1 MNSYLLLDS
10 CIIEYYLNEKY
21 SAQTQ
26 SILQK
31 WQKNVFGLAINQI
44 VLSELIDGTFMK
56 KEGIIIDT
64 LRQYHNIPVT
74 ERQIIG
80 SGKLGS
86 IYRQTSITQNISL
99 VDKIIGATSII
110 TNYPIITSNINDYP
124 QPYFEVI
131 DSLVLTH
138 KKKLIK
144 IGLIKPDYIILNS
157 VFADR
162 K

>member
-1 MNSYLLLDS
+1 MS
-10 CIIEYYLNEKY
+10 EKY
-21 SAQTQ
+21 STQIQ

-74 ERQIIG
+74 ERQIIV

-86 IYRQTSITQNISL
+86 IYRQTNITQNISL

-110 TNYPIITSNINDYP
+110 TNYPIITANINDYP

-131 DSLVLTH
+131 DSHKLIH

-157 VFADR
+157 AFAGR

>member
-21 SAQTQ
+21 AIQIQ

-31 WQKNVFGLAINQI
+31 WQKGVFGLAINQI
-44 VLSELIDGTFMK
+44 VFSELIDGTFMK

-86 IYRQTSITQNISL
+86 IYRQTNITQNISL
-99 VDKIIGATSII
+99 IDKIIGATSII
-110 TNYPIITSNINDYP
+110 TNYPIITGNINDYP
-124 QPYFEVI
+124 QPYFELI
-131 DSLVLTH
+131 GSQVLTY
-138 KKKLIK
+138 KNKLIK
-144 IGLIKPDYIILNS
+144 VGLVKPDYTILKS
-157 VFADR
+157 AFAER